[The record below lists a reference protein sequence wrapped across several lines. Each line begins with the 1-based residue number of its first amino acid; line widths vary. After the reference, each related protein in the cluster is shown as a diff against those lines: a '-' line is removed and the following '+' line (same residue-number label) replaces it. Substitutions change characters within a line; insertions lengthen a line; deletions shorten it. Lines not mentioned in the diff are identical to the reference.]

1 VADFAADLATGEAVC
16 FGEGEA
22 AGLAAG
28 EASGLDDGEAEGV
41 AAAGLEGLAESLL
54 LQAMLPNAKIPDR
67 AIRVPVRGD
76 NLNIDQLFISLGE
89 AGETLVPCS
98 RLSPACIRMAR

>member
-1 VADFAADLATGEAVC
+1 VAGFAADLATGEAVC

-22 AGLAAG
+22 AGLAA
-28 EASGLDDGEAEGV
+28 GEAEGV

-76 NLNIDQLFISLGE
+76 SLSID
-89 AGETLVPCS
+89 
-98 RLSPACIRMAR
+98 